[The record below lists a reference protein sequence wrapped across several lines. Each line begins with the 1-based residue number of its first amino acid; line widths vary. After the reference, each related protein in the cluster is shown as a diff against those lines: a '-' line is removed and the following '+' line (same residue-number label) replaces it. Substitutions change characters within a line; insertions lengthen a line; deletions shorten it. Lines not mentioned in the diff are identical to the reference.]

1 MDEEK
6 REKFLKIYY
15 DLPLKVREEPIF
27 DLEGKP
33 LSWNAVYIEIKDKTK
48 IGGIILEKL
57 AELKI
62 I

>member
-1 MDEEK
+1 MDEAK
-6 REKFLKIYY
+6 REKFLKLYY
-15 DLPLKVREEPIF
+15 DLPLKIREEPIF

-33 LSWNAVYIEIKDKTK
+33 LSWNAAYIEIKDRTEVGNK
-48 IGGIILEKL
+48 ILEKL